1 MNAASSVFDEVG
13 KISYIYIIYYLLP
26 DIPELLPLDT
36 VHASMSSRL
45 HPAVVAMVASE
56 DAAVD
61 LDGGSYP
68 HIIYSAHHCPPTSN
82 TAVHWSRSSVW

>member
-36 VHASMSSRL
+36 VQAGEQVQQAARVQH
-45 HPAVVAMVASE
+45 HAVVAVVGGE

-61 LDGGSYP
+61 LDSGSYP
-68 HIIYSAHHCPPTSN
+68 NIM
-82 TAVHWSRSSVW
+82 

>member
-36 VHASMSSRL
+36 VQVGEHVQ
-45 HPAVVAMVASE
+45 PV
-56 DAAVD
+56 
-61 LDGGSYP
+61 
-68 HIIYSAHHCPPTSN
+68 CT
-82 TAVHWSRSSVW
+82 T

>member
-26 DIPELLPLDT
+26 DIPELLPLDLDT

-45 HPAVVAMVASE
+45 HHAVVAVVGGEA
-56 DAAVD
+56 AAVD
-61 LDGGSYP
+61 LDSGSY
-68 HIIYSAHHCPPTSN
+68 HVKCPLSTIL
-82 TAVHWSRSSVW
+82 